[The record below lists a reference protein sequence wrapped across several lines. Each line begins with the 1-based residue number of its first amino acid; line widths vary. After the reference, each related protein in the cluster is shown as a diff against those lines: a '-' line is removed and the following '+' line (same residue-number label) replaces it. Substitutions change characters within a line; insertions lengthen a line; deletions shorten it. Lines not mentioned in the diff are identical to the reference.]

1 VRKLKVSILITNYNK
16 SKYLDRCIKS
26 CQNQSYK
33 NIEIIFVDDKS
44 TDNSINVAKKFK
56 RIKILQTKFR
66 TNFPALNQINAIKLG
81 LQYCSGKTIFLLDSD
96 DFFFNNKLMVIMNHF
111 NMQPEKNLFCDIPKV
126 YYSKKRIR
134 YFNIKK
140 KNSKSIWPTVMP
152 TSCIAVKK
160 SFLKDCLKKTFI
172 KEKKFKYLELDFRI
186 SVYATNLKSQYN
198 IIKKNLTYY
207 FKNSEGIMSNYIKFS
222 KNWWIKRFQAHLFVK
237 LFNKKNNINYEITYD
252 YIVTFFIYSLIKF
265 FFI

>member
-1 VRKLKVSILITNYNK
+1 VRKSKVSILITNYNN
-16 SKYLDRCIKS
+16 SKFLDRCIKS

-160 SFLKDCLKKTFI
+160 FFLKDCLKNIFI
-172 KEKKFKYLELDFRI
+172 NEKKFKYLELDFRI
-186 SVYATNLKSQYN
+186 SVYATNLKSEYN

-207 FKNSEGIMSNYIKFS
+207 FQNSEGIMSNYKKFS
-222 KNWWIKRFQAHLFVK
+222 KNWWIKRFQAHLFIK

-252 YIVTFFIYSLIKF
+252 YIVTFFIYYLTKI